1 MKTRNL
7 LLLSALSGLLFSAAW
22 PYWGFP
28 FISFVALIPLLFVFD
43 NIFSYRQN
51 HIKMSGFLYSML
63 AFVIWNTLTTW
74 WIWNSTNFGAIAAI
88 VLNTIL
94 MSIPF
99 GLYYILRRNFFTS
112 SKGYFALICLWL
124 SFEYLHLN
132 WDLSWPWL
140 IIGNV
145 FAEYPQFIQ
154 WYENTGVL
162 GGTLWIFLCNIFI
175 YELILAFI
183 QKTHKNYKRIWILL
197 TGLILI
203 VPISLSILRYY
214 NYTEESN
221 PIEVVVVQQ
230 NTDPWGQYDIESE
243 ELIHNILELARKKI
257 TPNTRLIVAPESAL
271 QDYAWQ
277 NQLFDYPSIDSL
289 INFIDEYPKIN
300 IISGISSLRMYTNP
314 SERTVTARKYSGSD
328 DLYYDS
334 FNSALFINSN
344 KEPSMYHKSKL
355 VPGVEKM
362 PYPQIFGPLSRLA
375 VDLGGITGSLGVD
388 KDQIP
393 FSLKYSSA
401 IVGSAI
407 CYESIYGEF
416 FSKFVNN
423 EANLMTIITNDG
435 WWGKTPGYRQ
445 HFDYARIRAIETRRS
460 IARAANT
467 GTSGFI
473 NQRGDVLQKTDWW
486 VPDVISETLN
496 LNSKKTFYTKH
507 GDYIGKIAFYVS
519 LVIFLLFILQV
530 IFPAIRKIK

>member
-1 MKTRNL
+1 MKIRNL
-7 LLLSALSGLLFSAAW
+7 FLLSALSGLLFSAAW

-43 NIFSYRQN
+43 NISSHRQN
-51 HIKMSGFLYSML
+51 HIKMSGFLYSMI
-63 AFVIWNTLTTW
+63 AFFIWNSLTTW
-74 WIWNSTNFGAIAAI
+74 WIWNSTSFGAIAAV

-94 MSIPF
+94 MSLPF
-99 GLYYILRRNFFTS
+99 GLYYILRRRFFAT
-112 SKGYFALICLWL
+112 SKGYMALISLWL

-140 IIGNV
+140 MIGNV

-162 GGTLWIFLCNIFI
+162 GGTLWIFLCNVFI
-175 YELILAFI
+175 YELILAFK
-183 QKTHKNYKRIWILL
+183 QKTHKNHKRIWMLL
-197 TGLILI
+197 TSLIILI
-203 VPISLSILRYY
+203 PISLSLIRYHS
-214 NYTEESN
+214 YTEESN
-221 PIEVVVVQQ
+221 PIEVIVIQQ

-243 ELIHNILELARKKI
+243 DLIHNILELARQKI
-257 TPNTRLIVAPESAL
+257 TPNTRLIVAPESAI

-289 INFIDEYPKIN
+289 IYFIDAHPKIN
-300 IISGISSLRMYTNP
+300 FISGISSLRMYTNP
-314 SERTVTARKYSGSD
+314 SEKTYTARKYAGSE

-334 FNSALFINSN
+334 FNTSLFINSE
-344 KEPSMYHKSKL
+344 KEASMYHKSKL

-362 PYPQIFGPLSRLA
+362 PYPQLFGPLADLA

-388 KDQIP
+388 KDQTP
-393 FSLKYSSA
+393 FSLKHSSA
-401 IVGSAI
+401 VVGSAI

-423 EANLMTIITNDG
+423 DANLMTIITNDG
-435 WWGKTPGYRQ
+435 WWKKTPGYRQ
-445 HFDYARIRAIETRRS
+445 HFEYARLRAVESRRS

-486 VPDVISETLN
+486 VSDVISETLN
-496 LNSKKTFYTKH
+496 LNSKKTFYTIH

-519 LVIFLLFILQV
+519 LVIFLLFILQQ